1 MLPAIEFC
9 VPLWFCALTLAVSLS
24 TAVHVAMPCVCPS
37 AIPPMPPMS
46 LPRCRHQTGASTT
59 IGIKEGREGEKQTHM
74 RKAMAVPTAQHH
86 HTLNRRRHSVTPTMT
101 TTTATPRV
109 REGRGR
115 TRAARGST
123 ADPQTSAP
131 PAQAASPQ
139 SLRAV
144 GGGGVRVKE
153 ERERVCVCVSMC
165 VCLSLNSPSHRSLQ
179 TICLTRCRKVHTHTH
194 VHTCAKP
201 EVNVRTC
208 CLCFETMS
216 SASS

>member
-144 GGGGVRVKE
+144 GGGGGEGERG
-153 ERERVCVCVSMC
+153 ERESVCVCLCVS
-165 VCLSLNSPSHRSLQ
+165 VSLSTLPL
-179 TICLTRCRKVHTHTH
+179 IDLFK
-194 VHTCAKP
+194 
-201 EVNVRTC
+201 
-208 CLCFETMS
+208 L
-216 SASS
+216 SA